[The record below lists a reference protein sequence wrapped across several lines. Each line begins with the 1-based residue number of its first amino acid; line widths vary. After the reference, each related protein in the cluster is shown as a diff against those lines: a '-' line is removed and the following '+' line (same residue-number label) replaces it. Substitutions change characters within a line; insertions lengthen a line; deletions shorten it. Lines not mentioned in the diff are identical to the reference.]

1 MKEEKSR
8 SKEYFILNKNLFIA
22 FVAAF
27 ITSAITA
34 QLLSKSASYL
44 NTSVTMVTEY
54 SAYFGIFGL
63 LHSIDN
69 RKKYR
74 IEETGRLD
82 WLRLRKD
89 LIKLLTSLGIGEIV
103 YTVLRWFSQYYLLTQ
118 SYDAYIASM
127 ISDSI
132 SFAVYL
138 AVVNLSVKVTKL
150 Y

>member
-1 MKEEKSR
+1 MKEKKNR
-8 SKEYFILNKNLFIA
+8 CKEYLTLTKNLFVAYI
-22 FVAAF
+22 AAF
-27 ITSAITA
+27 ITAAITA
-34 QLLSKSASYL
+34 QLFSKSISYL
-44 NTSVTMVTEY
+44 NTSVTMVAEN

-74 IEETGRLD
+74 IEETGSID

-103 YTVLRWFSQYYLLTQ
+103 YKLFRLFSHYYLLTKSYQ
-118 SYDAYIASM
+118 SYFPSI

-132 SFAVYL
+132 FFAVYFL
-138 AVVNLSVKVTKL
+138 TLS
-150 Y
+150 

>member
-1 MKEEKSR
+1 MKEKKNR
-8 SKEYFILNKNLFIA
+8 CKEYLTLNKNLFVAYI
-22 FVAAF
+22 AAF
-27 ITSAITA
+27 ITAAITA
-34 QLLSKSASYL
+34 QLFSKSISYL
-44 NTSVTMVTEY
+44 DTSVTMVAEN

-82 WLRLRKD
+82 WRRLKND

-103 YTVLRWFSQYYLLTQ
+103 YTVLRWVSQYYLLTQ
-118 SYDAYIASM
+118 SYQAYVASM